1 MRYKPSSIYST
12 ALRLKRV
19 LKHSTVHQATLEGNG
34 ETSQQ
39 SNPLTLSWTLWLD
52 TYQFSPSFYPLLWGF
67 PSSSDREESV
77 CNAGD
82 PGSIPG
88 SGEGNGNLLQYFC
101 LENSMDR
108 TAWWAIV
115 HGVTKSQTRLFPVFI
130 LEIDT
135 EANPRGKWALCSWAA
150 CSVPG
155 VWALVLEGVSSCK
168 GAGQGPSASSD
179 SSENSGI
186 YYQNPHKLGVWDG
199 EFT

>member
-1 MRYKPSSIYST
+1 M
-12 ALRLKRV
+12 A
-19 LKHSTVHQATLEGNG
+19 N
-34 ETSQQ
+34 
-39 SNPLTLSWTLWLD
+39 LSWTI
-52 TYQFSPSFYPLLWGF
+52 QFVGF
-67 PSSSDREESV
+67 PSGSARKESTYNV
-77 CNAGD
+77 RDLGSV
-82 PGSIPG
+82 PGLGRSPG
-88 SGEGNGNLLQYFC
+88 GGHGSPLQYSC